1 MDNPT
6 EVFRDEAERLF
17 RELDGAVARIKRDLR
32 HLVQLMHAAQYA
44 RPSQGGAPSAAAYVL
59 GMQSRLAG
67 IAWELEHARR
77 LQARLLVTL
86 QQEAR
91 REAARQSAGDERAQ
105 E

>member
-17 RELDGAVARIKRDLR
+17 RELDGAVARIKRDLKYF
-32 HLVQLMHAAQYA
+32 VQLMHAAQHA
-44 RPSQGGAPSAAAYVL
+44 RPPRGGAPSAASYVL

-77 LQARLLVTL
+77 VQARLLVTL

-91 REAARQSAGDERAQ
+91 REVACAPIPDERGH

>member
-32 HLVQLMHAAQYA
+32 HLVQLMNAAQHA